1 MKCEDVE
8 GPHQAAPVVK
18 KGIAGFFQVSVD
30 RLQLFYNSIELKDE
44 DTPDEL
50 EMEAMVWKKEEMD
63 IHIVSDQHE
72 T

>member
-1 MKCEDVE
+1 ME
-8 GPHQAAPVVK
+8 
-18 KGIAGFFQVSVD
+18 
-30 RLQLFYNSIELKDE
+30 LQDSFKFLWIDCNSYNSIELKDE

-50 EMEAMVWKKEEMD
+50 EMEAMVWKKEEMY